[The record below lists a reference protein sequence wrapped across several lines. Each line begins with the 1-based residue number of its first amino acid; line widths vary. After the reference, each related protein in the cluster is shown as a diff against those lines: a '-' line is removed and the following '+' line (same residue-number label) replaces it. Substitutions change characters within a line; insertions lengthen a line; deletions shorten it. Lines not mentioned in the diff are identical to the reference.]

1 MAKGEQVSVKR
12 GSESFGSG
20 PGVRLP
26 FLLYDCRHR
35 RWNVDGRD
43 SDCAQRSERRC
54 PALATRAWSR
64 ASEASIGQYDP
75 QLRHIVRKKQ
85 QQNTPSVIFFLKT
98 ANYIYLQQLQ
108 SPIQYYESQST
119 NIDFISH
126 RTNHITSQMYI
137 NSIYNAKYSFSFTVS
152 YKLPQVSIAHKSNI
166 NLETSAT
173 SGASSCLDPGTTRCG
188 DGVDQIS
195 YLRRSG
201 WPRLGRHK
209 EAAIYDG

>member
-1 MAKGEQVSVKR
+1 VSAFRFCCTTADTVAETWTEEIPIARR
-12 GSESFGSG
+12 GVSAAAL
-20 PGVRLP
+20 RLP
-26 FLLYDCRHR
+26 LV
-35 RWNVDGRD
+35 N
-43 SDCAQRSERRC
+43 
-54 PALATRAWSR
+54 RAWSR

-85 QQNTPSVIFFLKT
+85 QQNTPSVIFFKKT

-201 WPRLGRHK
+201 FSYRK
-209 EAAIYDG
+209 